1 MEIGLNTLGTALAYR
16 QGESGTLTITMPI
29 PQFLGA
35 SGIGRSKTYEL
46 INEGEI
52 QSVLVG
58 KRRLI
63 IVQSYLDYLERQ
75 KQAEANGIGRI
86 ASPNPRAVANRNG
99 SGSSLAK
106 AGQKSRITSPAANE
120 AAPARQRP
128 ARAQSPKSRRS
139 RSRI

>member
-1 MEIGLNTLGTALAYR
+1 
-16 QGESGTLTITMPI
+16 MPI

-35 SGIGRSKTYEL
+35 AGIGRSKTYEL

-75 KQAEANGIGRI
+75 KQAEENGVRRI
-86 ASPNPRAVANRNG
+86 ASPNPRAKSGDGHIASPVSAND
-99 SGSSLAK
+99 
-106 AGQKSRITSPAANE
+106 P
-120 AAPARQRP
+120 APARPRP
-128 ARAQSPKSRRS
+128 ARGRPPKSPPSTGRS
-139 RSRI
+139 